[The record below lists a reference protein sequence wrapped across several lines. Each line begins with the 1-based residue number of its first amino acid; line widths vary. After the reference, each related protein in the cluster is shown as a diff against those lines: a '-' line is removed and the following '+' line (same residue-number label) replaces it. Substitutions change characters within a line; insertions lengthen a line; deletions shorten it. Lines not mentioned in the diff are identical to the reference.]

1 MFDKIVKIVDKI
13 IPLNLSRYKKMYF
26 VMGIIVGLIFAW
38 VTSVPVGFCMGVV
51 LVVLKEVWDQIT
63 NGDFDKENVI
73 YSVLGIAIGCLLMM

>member
-38 VTSVPVGFCMGVV
+38 VTSVPVGFFMGFV